1 MEQKKKKSKYTLF
14 MCNPPTKRRR
24 ETITR
29 FRWQSESNS
38 IWTTTTKN
46 RFIDSTFACPQ
57 WPGPASSGQGGR
69 EDAWT
74 LVQTCFQKGQQQKRR
89 ESGACSIEQASKQTN
104 INCILHVHGHGDH
117 WMDWTKDEASKSE
130 SAPHWTIWRGVN
142 GTTHCHHRRRRSSR
156 FRWWCWCGQCVTSAG
171 DQQQQCPGHPVHQ
184 ANEQRLS
191 HHNHHN
197 NNWYDWVE
205 SSEWAAIIESS
216 HSNEWMNEC
225 NKQSPSHHHCQHT
238 ELTPASPPLLQPEMT
253 AQPNLNRR
261 SQQSEKF
268 QQTFQR
274 SKTKFVDRSI

>member
-89 ESGACSIEQASKQTN
+89 ESGACSIEQTNKHKLYSPCSWSWRPLNGLDKGWGKQKWK
-104 INCILHVHGHGDH
+104 CPALDH
-117 WMDWTKDEASKSE
+117 MVW
-130 SAPHWTIWRGVN
+130 
-142 GTTHCHHRRRRSSR
+142 
-156 FRWWCWCGQCVTSAG
+156 
-171 DQQQQCPGHPVHQ
+171 
-184 ANEQRLS
+184 
-191 HHNHHN
+191 
-197 NNWYDWVE
+197 
-205 SSEWAAIIESS
+205 SEWDDTL
-216 HSNEWMNEC
+216 
-225 NKQSPSHHHCQHT
+225 P
-238 ELTPASPPLLQPEMT
+238 SPPP
-253 AQPNLNRR
+253 P
-261 SQQSEKF
+261 QQSF
-268 QQTFQR
+268 PVVVLVR
-274 SKTKFVDRSI
+274 SVCHQCRGPAAAVPGPSCAPGKWTTIVPS